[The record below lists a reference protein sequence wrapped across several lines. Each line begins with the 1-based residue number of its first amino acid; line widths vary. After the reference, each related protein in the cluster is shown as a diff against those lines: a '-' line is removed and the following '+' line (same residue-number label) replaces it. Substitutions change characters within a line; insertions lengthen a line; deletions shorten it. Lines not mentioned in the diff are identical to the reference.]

1 MRIYDTKERRKIDFE
16 SIEPGVVKLYTCGP
30 TVYDETHIGHMRK
43 YSMDDIL
50 KRSLRFLGYEVKHVM
65 NITDVGH
72 LTGDDDSGEDKLEKG
87 AKKQGKTV
95 WDVAKEYEESFWE
108 TLNALN
114 IDQDDITVMHA
125 TKCIDD
131 MIALNEKLEEKGF
144 TYQTNEALYFDV
156 TKFDTYGK
164 LSGQKLEDK
173 KQAVRSDVNIDPG
186 KKHPADFA
194 LWFKRVGRFEDHT
207 MHWESPW
214 GDGFPGWHIEC
225 SAMAMKGL
233 ASETIDIHTGGIDHI
248 PVHHENEIAQSE
260 GASGKPFARWWVH
273 HAFLQVDGEKMS
285 KSKENF
291 YTLKDLHDRNV
302 DPLTLKYLF
311 LQTHY
316 RKPMNFTW
324 EAVSAAANAYGQLQS
339 MYQDL
344 KKLSEGK
351 EITHAQ
357 KLSGKGQFM
366 HDMFQ
371 KDISDDLNTAKLL
384 GNVWYMLK
392 EEQLKPEDQIFL
404 LDRVNMIFGF
414 DLNRKQKNE
423 PIPDTIEVLAKQ
435 RLLARN
441 DKDFQKSDELR
452 IQIED
457 EGYTVE
463 DTNDGYTLRKI

>member
-1 MRIYDTKERRKIDFE
+1 
-16 SIEPGVVKLYTCGP
+16 
-30 TVYDETHIGHMRK
+30 
-43 YSMDDIL
+43 
-50 KRSLRFLGYEVKHVM
+50 
-65 NITDVGH
+65 
-72 LTGDDDSGEDKLEKG
+72 
-87 AKKQGKTV
+87 
-95 WDVAKEYEESFWE
+95 
-108 TLNALN
+108 
-114 IDQDDITVMHA
+114 
-125 TKCIDD
+125 
-131 MIALNEKLEEKGF
+131 
-144 TYQTNEALYFDV
+144 
-156 TKFDTYGK
+156 
-164 LSGQKLEDK
+164 
-173 KQAVRSDVNIDPG
+173 
-186 KKHPADFA
+186 
-194 LWFKRVGRFEDHT
+194 VGRFEDHT
-207 MHWESPW
+207 MHWESPLV
-214 GDGFPGWHIEC
+214 DGFPGWHIEC

-423 PIPDTIEVLAKQ
+423 PIPDTIEVLANQ
-435 RLLARN
+435 RLQARSE
-441 DKDFQKSDELR
+441 KDFQKSDELR